1 LGQRLKRPT
10 TLNFHEL
17 HTLGAGQGNKRLYGF
32 FDALLCWALKQC
44 VASAEIYENQHLS
57 GSQVLSVEI
66 IGEKFRSK
74 VIQRKRPFP
83 LWALNECDWAAEI
96 YENSAF

>member
-1 LGQRLKRPT
+1 MIK
-10 TLNFHEL
+10 
-17 HTLGAGQGNKRLYGF
+17 
-32 FDALLCWALKQC
+32 
-44 VASAEIYENQHLS
+44 NQHLS

>member
-1 LGQRLKRPT
+1 
-10 TLNFHEL
+10 
-17 HTLGAGQGNKRLYGF
+17 
-32 FDALLCWALKQC
+32 
-44 VASAEIYENQHLS
+44 LS

-96 YENSAF
+96 YEKSHLSGSQVLSVEIIGEKFR